1 MENNKGIY
9 DVKVHAYDDEMDE
22 NSKCEHELCLFIE
35 DVSSEYQSDLENN
48 VYTCV
53 CLECGLHSD
62 YKISKNALNRIVNID
77 KDSMTALLS
86 FYDVRKKYLELKQ
99 LSLPTDEIAN
109 AIASYYQEDER
120 KR

>member
-1 MENNKGIY
+1 MENNKGLY
-9 DVKVHAYDDEMDE
+9 DVKVHAYDEMDE

-35 DVSSEYQSDLENN
+35 DVSSEYQGDLENN
-48 VYTCV
+48 VYNTCV
-53 CLECGLHSD
+53 CLECGLYSD
-62 YKISKNALNRIVNID
+62 YKISKDALNRIVNID
-77 KDSMTALLS
+77 RDPMTSLLS

-99 LSLPTDEIAN
+99 SGLTMDEIEN